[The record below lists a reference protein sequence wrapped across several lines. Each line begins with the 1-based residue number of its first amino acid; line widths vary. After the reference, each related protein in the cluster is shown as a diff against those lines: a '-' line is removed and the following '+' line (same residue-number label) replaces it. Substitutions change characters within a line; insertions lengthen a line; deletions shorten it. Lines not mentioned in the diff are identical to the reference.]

1 MRYGPPVKLSFG
13 MPVALC
19 VASLIF
25 TPILAA
31 ENPAATPP
39 AAAATDDAALEAE
52 AAELLAKAATS
63 TPAAPES
70 GNPYRRLVLR
80 NAFAIKPPPP
90 PAPEVPVVVSNPPV
104 ALPIFVTGFSLLK
117 GVKKVYLV
125 VNRPGAKGPD
135 YVTASEGEEFE
146 GFQIVAIDPKK
157 ETVRVMNGGNEA
169 TLNFK
174 DNGMKPTVGTAP
186 GGNIPTPGARPGM
199 NPSPGG
205 GGGGGATIIGQRGA
219 GAGVIT
225 GGGAAQPV
233 DSGFAE
239 VRGRGSVITGGV
251 DPTVPTPIAPAGGYT
266 PAPGANPV
274 VPVPR
279 TRPAPVPPPLPQ

>member
-1 MRYGPPVKLSFG
+1 

-25 TPILAA
+25 TPVRAA

-39 AAAATDDAALEAE
+39 AAVVDDAALEAE
-52 AAELLAKAATS
+52 AAEMLAKAPATAPA
-63 TPAAPES
+63 TPDS

-90 PAPEVPVVVSNPPV
+90 PAPDVPVVVSNPPV

-186 GGNIPTPGARPGM
+186 GGNIPTPGARPSVA
-199 NPSPGG
+199 PPPGG
-205 GGGGGATIIGQRGA
+205 AGGGGATIIGQRGA
-219 GAGVIT
+219 GSGVIT

-233 DSGFAE
+233 DSGLTE

-251 DPTVPTPIAPAGGYT
+251 DPTVPTPIAPAGGYS
-266 PAPGANPV
+266 PVPGANPV

>member
-25 TPILAA
+25 TPVRAA

-39 AAAATDDAALEAE
+39 AAAAADAALEAE
-52 AAELLAKAATS
+52 AAELLSKAPATA
-63 TPAAPES
+63 PATPES

-80 NAFAIKPPPP
+80 NAFAIKPPPAP
-90 PAPEVPVVVSNPPV
+90 SPEVPVVVSNPPV

-186 GGNIPTPGARPGM
+186 GGNIPTPGPRAGM
-199 NPSPGG
+199 ASPPGG
-205 GGGGGATIIGQRGA
+205 AGGGGATIIGQRGA

-225 GGGAAQPV
+225 GGGAAPAV
-233 DSGFAE
+233 DSGLTE

-251 DPTVPTPIAPAGGYT
+251 DPTVPTPIAPAGGYS
-266 PAPGANPV
+266 PVPGANPV

>member
-1 MRYGPPVKLSFG
+1 

-25 TPILAA
+25 TPVRAA

-39 AAAATDDAALEAE
+39 AAAPDDAALEAE
-52 AAELLAKAATS
+52 AAEMLAKASATA
-63 TPAAPES
+63 PATPES

-80 NAFAIKPPPP
+80 NAFAIKPPPA
-90 PAPEVPVVVSNPPV
+90 PAPDVQVVVSNPPV

-157 ETVRVMNGGNEA
+157 ETVRVMNGGTEA

-174 DNGMKPTVGTAP
+174 DNGMKPTVGTTAP
-186 GGNIPTPGARPGM
+186 GGRIPSPVPGPRPGQ
-199 NPSPGG
+199 PQPAGG
-205 GGGGGATIIGQRGA
+205 FGGGGATIIGQRGA
-219 GAGVIT
+219 GSGVIT
-225 GGGAAQPV
+225 GGGTAQPM
-233 DSGFAE
+233 DSGPTE
-239 VRGRGSVITGGV
+239 VRSRGSVITGGV
-251 DPTVPTPIAPAGGYT
+251 DPTVPTPIAPAGGYS
-266 PAPGANPV
+266 PVPGANPV